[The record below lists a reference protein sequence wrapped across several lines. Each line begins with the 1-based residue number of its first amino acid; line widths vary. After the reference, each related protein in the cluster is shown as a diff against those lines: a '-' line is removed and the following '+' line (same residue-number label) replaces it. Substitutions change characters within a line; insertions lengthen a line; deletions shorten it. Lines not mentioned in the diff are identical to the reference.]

1 MNSVKKLALFCL
13 LTLGFASF
21 VIAQSADTVWLS
33 SLDVTKARQ
42 GWGDPH
48 ADKSVDGNPIKIA
61 GTTYAKGFG
70 THAGS
75 ALYINLKGTAL
86 SFESQVGLDDEINGA
101 AGSVRFKIYCDKKE
115 SWKSEVLKAGE
126 KANVKLDLKGIK
138 EMILLVE
145 TTEDGPNW
153 DHADWAEAKFIVAGL
168 HPETVDPPREKEEI
182 LTPKSSPEPRING
195 AKIYGVRPG
204 SPFLFRVPATG
215 KRPLKYAAKGL
226 PQGLTINTST
236 GIISGSTSDV
246 GKHKVMLTVTNS
258 LGKAERQF
266 TIVVGNKIALTPPM
280 GWNSWNCFA
289 EAVDDQ
295 KIRSAAD
302 ALISSG
308 LADHGWAYINID
320 DCWAIKPGSGDT
332 MVSGNVRDKDGMIN
346 SNKKF
351 PDMKA
356 LSDYVHSKGLK
367 IGIYSSPGPL
377 TCADYTA
384 SYHHETDDAKQFAN
398 WGMDYLKYDWC
409 SYGNIAKDKSLI
421 ELQKPYLTMNDAL
434 NKQKRDI
441 VYSLC
446 QYGMGNVWTWGSAVG
461 GNCWRTTG
469 DITDTW
475 ESMSGIGFGQAGKEK
490 FAGPGHWNDPDMLV
504 VGMVGWGNLHPSR
517 LSPNEQ
523 YTHISLWSLLAS
535 PLLIG
540 CDMTQM
546 DDFTFN
552 LLSNDEVIEINQ
564 DALGIQAKQV
574 LSEDDKEVWAKPLE
588 DGSLAVG
595 LFNKGMFADYVSV
608 SLERLN
614 IKGSP
619 AVRDVWR
626 QRNLGFAN
634 VSLTY
639 KIPAHGVKLI
649 KLTPVEKKK

>member
-1 MNSVKKLALFCL
+1 V
-13 LTLGFASF
+13 
-21 VIAQSADTVWLS
+21 
-33 SLDVTKARQ
+33 
-42 GWGDPH
+42 
-48 ADKSVDGNPIKIA
+48 
-61 GTTYAKGFG
+61 
-70 THAGS
+70 
-75 ALYINLKGTAL
+75 
-86 SFESQVGLDDEINGA
+86 
-101 AGSVRFKIYCDKKE
+101 
-115 SWKSEVLKAGE
+115 
-126 KANVKLDLKGIK
+126 
-138 EMILLVE
+138 ILLVE
-145 TTEDGPNW
+145 TTDDGPNW
-153 DHADWAEAKFIVAGL
+153 DHADWADAKFIVVGQ

-182 LTPKSSPEPRING
+182 LTPKPSPEPRING
-195 AKIYGVRPG
+195 ARIYGVRPG
-204 SPFLFRVPATG
+204 SPFLFRVPVTG

-226 PQGLTINTST
+226 PKGLIINAST
-236 GIISGSTSDV
+236 GIISGSTSIV

-302 ALISSG
+302 VLITSG

-320 DCWAIKPGSGDT
+320 DCWAIKPGSNDT
-332 MVSGNVRDKDGMIN
+332 MLDGNARDKDGMIN

-384 SYHHETDDAKQFAN
+384 SYRHEADDAKQFAN

-490 FAGPGHWNDPDMLV
+490 YAGPGHWNDPDMLV

-535 PLLIG
+535 AFAHRLRY
-540 CDMTQM
+540 D
-546 DDFTFN
+546 
-552 LLSNDEVIEINQ
+552 S
-564 DALGIQAKQV
+564 
-574 LSEDDKEVWAKPLE
+574 
-588 DGSLAVG
+588 DGRFYL
-595 LFNKGMFADYVSV
+595 
-608 SLERLN
+608 
-614 IKGSP
+614 
-619 AVRDVWR
+619 
-626 QRNLGFAN
+626 
-634 VSLTY
+634 
-639 KIPAHGVKLI
+639 
-649 KLTPVEKKK
+649 